1 MDVKTLKVESGD
13 TIIIKVGKDDVLDE
27 ILSMYHSVIEMF
39 PENNVI
45 CSFAE
50 DVEIQKKN

>member
-1 MDVKTLKVESGD
+1 MDFKALKIEPGD
-13 TIIIKVGKDDVLDE
+13 TIVIKVGKDDVMDE
-27 ILSMYHSVIEMF
+27 ILSTYHSALEMF

-50 DVEIQKKN
+50 NIVIQKGE